1 MDGKNQ
7 KMGDQFKGFVPIH
20 TIFYAVFHPTEGT
33 KVRFEFPPG
42 NLENHN
48 INFDTIKNYIIP
60 KPQLCHK
67 LLTLKYKN
75 YRIASYPVTVNSAIY
90 ARNFFSFNFVFVFQ
104 YDCETSPYEP
114 AIARLGKM
122 FKVLEEQNLILS
134 KAEKDPVFYQNSPE
148 GVTQDGK
155 SNSEKGTVKLPKV
168 QNNVRSEYEQVTE
181 GSFSLH
187 DLVLRVYQDLN
198 NYSECLIPIDD
209 GNAVDIKIFPLM
221 TPPQSNVSIEDVP
234 VSTVNLKKVI
244 DLNWDPTML
253 KIVPFIDGLNC
264 VSKIAKLSNSSPDLV
279 MECVKHLIYYDCV
292 FLADIFQFSNIY
304 APTSLLR
311 CFLTDLALAT
321 ECQSHVVCEESSLLP
336 SVPFDRGESLDS
348 EHSDHDFSGLH
359 SINRSLGSLKN
370 SMSSKSAIS
379 SHRHKQ
385 SVSSASEAS
394 LCKSGKHS
402 QGSFSSN
409 NTNSS
414 NILPRYLPT
423 RSCLFDLYRSLSQG
437 VTVKEW
443 YAANCNTIRHNRIDI
458 RRFISFGVMK
468 GLIYRCHSYPVIKK
482 LDIFDLAKNSSLDAG
497 LSSNSS
503 NVKRGKNKN
512 RSNNIFSTSDIRFG
526 AEEDDGT
533 KKHRNALDSEIA
545 DQVLKNV
552 YKKLSAVDTSDSKNG
567 IANLMKRLDAQRS
580 SATAPSNSIS
590 NLYRL
595 RNSERPSRVSFDK
608 QQEDRKSGKNLTSA
622 DEKSKEEEFADHVAR
637 RQRDILLLRS
647 IEAADNLDKICVEL
661 EMPRSQVEDLL
672 KILGDYKIVN
682 S

>member
-1 MDGKNQ
+1 MV
-7 KMGDQFKGFVPIH
+7 DQFKGFVPIH
-20 TIFYAVFHPTEGT
+20 TIFYSVFHPTEGT

-75 YRIASYPVTVNSAIY
+75 YRIASYPVTVNSPIY

-134 KAEKDPVFYQNSPE
+134 KAEKDPVFYQNNPE

-155 SNSEKGTVKLPKV
+155 SNSEKAVKV
-168 QNNVRSEYEQVTE
+168 AWSEYEQGAE
-181 GSFSLH
+181 GSFSLQ

-279 MECVKHLIYYDCV
+279 VECVKHLIYYDCV

-311 CFLTDLALAT
+311 CFLTDPALAT
-321 ECQSHVVCEESSLLP
+321 ECQSHVVCEESSPLP
-336 SVPFDRGESLDS
+336 SVPFDRGESLDA
-348 EHSDHDFSGLH
+348 EYLGHDFSGLH
-359 SINRSLGSLKN
+359 STNRSLGSLKN
-370 SMSSKSAIS
+370 SMSSKSALS

-409 NTNSS
+409 NTNLS

-437 VTVKEW
+437 VTVREW
-443 YAANCNTIRHNRIDI
+443 YAANCNTIRHNRIDV

-468 GLIYRCHSYPVIKK
+468 GLIYRCHSYPIIKK
-482 LDIFDLAKNSSLDAG
+482 LEIFDLAKNSSLSAG
-497 LSSNSS
+497 LSSNAS
-503 NVKRGKNKN
+503 NVKRNKNKN
-512 RSNNIFSTSDIRFG
+512 RSTKIFSTSDIRFA
-526 AEEDDGT
+526 AEEDDGA

-552 YKKLSAVDTSDSKNG
+552 YKKLSAVDTSDSRIG
-567 IANLMKRLDAQRS
+567 IKNLMKRLDPQRS
-580 SATAPSNSIS
+580 STNAPGSSIS

-595 RNSERPSRVSFDK
+595 RNSDRPSRVSFDK
-608 QQEDRKSGKNLTSA
+608 QQEDSKSGRNLASA
-622 DEKSKEEEFADHVAR
+622 DERSKEEQFEDQLAR
-637 RQRDILLLRS
+637 KQRDILLLKS

-661 EMPRSQVEDLL
+661 EMPRNQIEDLL
-672 KILGDYKIVN
+672 GILGDYKIVN

>member
-1 MDGKNQ
+1 
-7 KMGDQFKGFVPIH
+7 MGDQFKGFVPIH
-20 TIFYAVFHPTEGT
+20 TVFYSVFHPTEGT

-67 LLTLKYKN
+67 LLTLKYKK
-75 YRIASYPVTVNSAIY
+75 YRIASYPVTVNSPIY

-134 KAEKDPVFYQNSPE
+134 KAEKDPVFYQNNPE
-148 GVTQDGK
+148 GITQDGK
-155 SNSEKGTVKLPKV
+155 SNSEKGTVKLPKA
-168 QNNVRSEYEQVTE
+168 QNVGRYGYEQDTE
-181 GSFSLH
+181 GSFSLE

-279 MECVKHLIYYDCV
+279 VECVKHLIYYDCV

-311 CFLTDLALAT
+311 CFLTDPSLAT
-321 ECQSHVVCEESSLLP
+321 ECQSHVVCEENSPLP
-336 SVPFDRGESLDS
+336 SVPFARGESLDA
-348 EHSDHDFSGLH
+348 EYLGHELSGLH
-359 SINRSLGSLKN
+359 TTNRSLGSLKN

-409 NTNSS
+409 NTNLS

-443 YAANCNTIRHNRIDI
+443 YAANFNTIRHNRIDV

-468 GLIYRCHSYPVIKK
+468 GLIYRCHSYPVMKK
-482 LDIFDLAKNSSLDAG
+482 LEIFDLARNSSLRAD

-503 NVKRGKNKN
+503 NAKRNKNKN
-512 RSNNIFSTSDIRFG
+512 HHSNNIFSTSDIRFG
-526 AEEDDGT
+526 AAEDDIT

-552 YKKLSAVDTSDSKNG
+552 YKKLSAVDTPGSRTG
-567 IANLMKRLDAQRS
+567 IANLMKRSDPQRS
-580 SATAPSNSIS
+580 SANAPGSSVS

-595 RNSERPSRVSFDK
+595 KNSERPSRVSFDR
-608 QQEDRKSGKNLTSA
+608 QREDRKSGKNLLSA
-622 DEKSKEEEFADHVAR
+622 DEKSKEEEFAEQEVR
-637 RQRDILLLRS
+637 KQRDILLLKS
-647 IEAADNLDKICVEL
+647 IEAADSLDKICVEL
-661 EMPRSQVEDLL
+661 EMRRNRVEDLL
-672 KILGDYKIVN
+672 EMLGDYKIVN